1 MIHFDSHAGAEIQI
15 VLIDTVLVAAG
26 IDSREESGLG
36 IQPDEHAAS

>member
-26 IDSREESGLG
+26 EIDSREESGLG
-36 IQPDEHAAS
+36 RL